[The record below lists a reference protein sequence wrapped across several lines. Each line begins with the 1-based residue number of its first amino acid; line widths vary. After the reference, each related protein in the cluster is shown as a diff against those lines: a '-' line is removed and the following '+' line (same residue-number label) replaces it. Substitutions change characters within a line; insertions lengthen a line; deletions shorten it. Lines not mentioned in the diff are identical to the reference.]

1 MSEPVDDGL
10 RFGIRVKALEDIPAG
25 NGLRIRVAREERW
38 NSHVTILSPRE
49 YAGTVT
55 STRVYVARLSGC
67 AVFDPLG
74 DRVGRVRD
82 VVVAYRQK
90 GAPVVVGLIVEIP
103 GRRRVFQG
111 INRVTSIHPGQ
122 ILTTGILNMRRFEQR
137 AGEVRI
143 FAELIGRT
151 MSFRDG
157 SGTSMVEDVAIES
170 DALGQWSVSQL
181 YLRKDKTAGLFGK
194 GPTVFASWDDVID
207 LSAETDSQSAEH
219 LVASYSEL
227 HPVDL
232 AASILELPEDRRI
245 EVAEELSDERLA
257 DALEEMPETDQ
268 LEIIEGMDDE
278 RVADVL
284 DNMEPDDAADLLA
297 QMPQDRTEQIL
308 DLMDPEEAEDV
319 RFLLAFDPQTA
330 GGLMSTEPIIVSAE
344 TTVAEG
350 LALIRRSEVTP
361 AMAAAICV
369 TLPPFESPTGRFL
382 GIVHFQR
389 MLRHPPQTQLGTI
402 LDTGA
407 EPLLDTAPLD
417 EIART
422 FASYNLVSLPVVD
435 AQSRL
440 LGVVTVDDVLDHMLP
455 DDWRNPYYESERTT
469 GA

>member
-1 MSEPVDDGL
+1 
-10 RFGIRVKALEDIPAG
+10 
-25 NGLRIRVAREERW
+25 
-38 NSHVTILSPRE
+38 
-49 YAGTVT
+49 
-55 STRVYVARLSGC
+55 
-67 AVFDPLG
+67 
-74 DRVGRVRD
+74 
-82 VVVAYRQK
+82 
-90 GAPVVVGLIVEIP
+90 
-103 GRRRVFQG
+103 
-111 INRVTSIHPGQ
+111 
-122 ILTTGILNMRRFEQR
+122 MRRFEQR

-151 MSFRDG
+151 MTFRDG
-157 SGTSMVEDVAIES
+157 SGTSMIEDVAIES

-181 YLRKDKTAGLFGK
+181 YLRRDKAAGLFGK
-194 GPTVFASWDDVID
+194 GPTVFARWDDVVD
-207 LSAETDSQSAEH
+207 ASATTDSQSAEH

-232 AASILELPEDRRI
+232 AASILDLPEDRRI

-308 DLMDPEEAEDV
+308 ELMDPEEAEDV
-319 RFLLAFDPQTA
+319 RFLLAFDPETA

-350 LALIRRSEVTP
+350 LALVRRADVTP

-455 DDWRNPYYESERTT
+455 DDWRNPYYENERTN

>member
-1 MSEPVDDGL
+1 M
-10 RFGIRVKALEDIPAG
+10 
-25 NGLRIRVAREERW
+25 
-38 NSHVTILSPRE
+38 
-49 YAGTVT
+49 T

-82 VVVAYRQK
+82 VVVSYRQK
-90 GAPVVVGLIVEIP
+90 DAPVVVGLIVEIP

-111 INRVTSIHPGQ
+111 INRVTSIRPGQ

-137 AGEVRI
+137 GGEVRV
-143 FAELIGRT
+143 FAELIGRVMT
-151 MSFRDG
+151 FRDG
-157 SGTSMVEDVAIES
+157 SGSCTVEDVAIEN

-181 YLRKDKTAGLFGK
+181 YLRRDKTAGLFSK
-194 GPTVFASWDDVID
+194 GPTVFARWEDVVE
-207 LSAETDSQSAEH
+207 SGKTGDSQSAEH

-268 LEIIEGMDDE
+268 LEIIEGMDNE

-297 QMPQDRTEQIL
+297 QMPQSRTEQIL
-308 DLMDPEEAEDV
+308 NLMDPDEAEDV
-319 RFLLAFDPQTA
+319 RFLLSFDPETA
-330 GGLMSTEPIIVSAE
+330 GGLMSTEPIMVSAE

-350 LALIRRSEVTP
+350 LALVRRSEVTP

-369 TLPPFESPTGRFL
+369 TMPPFESPTGRFL
-382 GIVHFQR
+382 GMVHFQR

-417 EIART
+417 EVART

-435 AQSRL
+435 EQNRL

>member
-1 MSEPVDDGL
+1 MS
-10 RFGIRVKALEDIPAG
+10 
-25 NGLRIRVAREERW
+25 
-38 NSHVTILSPRE
+38 
-49 YAGTVT
+49 
-55 STRVYVARLSGC
+55 STRVYVARLAGC

-82 VVVAYRQK
+82 VVVAYRAK
-90 GAPVVVGLIVEIP
+90 GAPVVVGLSVEIP
-103 GRRRVFQG
+103 GRRRVFLS
-111 INRVTSIHPGQ
+111 INRVMSIRPGQ
-122 ILTTGILNMRRFEQR
+122 ILTTGIINMRRFEQR
-137 AGEVRI
+137 GGEVRV
-143 FAELIGRT
+143 FAELIGRK

-157 SGTSMVEDVAIES
+157 SGSCVIEDIAIES
-170 DALGQWSVSQL
+170 DANGQWGVSQL
-181 YLRKDKTAGLFGK
+181 YLRREKPSSLFGK
-194 GPTVFASWDDVID
+194 GESVFARWDDVVP
-207 LSAETDSQSAEH
+207 AGVAGEAQSAEH
-219 LVASYSEL
+219 LIAAYSEL

-232 AASILELPEDRRI
+232 AASILDLPDERRI
-245 EVAEELSDERLA
+245 EVAEELPDERLA
-257 DALEEMPETDQ
+257 DALEEMPETEQ
-268 LEIIEGMDDE
+268 IEILSGMDDE

-297 QMPQDRTEQIL
+297 QLPSARSEQIL
-308 DLMDPEEAEDV
+308 DLMDPDEADDV
-319 RFLLAFDPQTA
+319 RFLLSYDPDTA

-350 LALIRRSEVTP
+350 LASMRRAEITP
-361 AMAAAICV
+361 AMAASICV

-407 EPLLDTAPLD
+407 EPLLDSTPLG
-417 EIART
+417 EVART

-435 AQSRL
+435 DQQRL

-455 DDWRNPYYESERTT
+455 EDWRNPFFESERTN